1 MEWRLILAS
10 SRWHRWVRWSAPT
23 GRRPTPGCRSSRRR
37 FYLTPTPDSSPCR
50 WWLRSSR
57 TNLHGGET
65 ERWMMLFQLSDHIS
79 LQYCALGTESCLPLE
94 AGRSVFPRRHP
105 LHFNA
110 CYNSNTTFATFSCSA
125 HLPGLKW
132 HDRFVR
138 PPTLPAFVTFQ
149 LGQLAVCPVSFLFG
163 WVGTWVPGNALAQY
177 SEQTWDVAKGC
188 QERTQWIGSGAALWL
203 KGHEVQWT
211 SGALNH

>member
-1 MEWRLILAS
+1 MAPLITNKPAWRRNGTLNDALSIIRSYFSAVLCSRDWILSGTGGGQVSVSQKAS
-10 SRWHRWVRWSAPT
+10 
-23 GRRPTPGCRSSRRR
+23 
-37 FYLTPTPDSSPCR
+37 
-50 WWLRSSR
+50 
-57 TNLHGGET
+57 LH
-65 ERWMMLFQLSDHIS
+65 I
-79 LQYCALGTESCLPLE
+79 
-94 AGRSVFPRRHP
+94 
-105 LHFNA
+105 NA
-110 CYNSNTTFATFSCSA
+110 CYNSNPTFATFSCSA

-138 PPTLPAFVTFQ
+138 PPTLASLCDISTWAAGSVPSVIPVWLSGH
-149 LGQLAVCPVSFLFG
+149 LGPRQCLAE
-163 WVGTWVPGNALAQY
+163 Y